1 MSNRCLNLLSA
12 ATVAMFLTGGLAGP
26 AAAAATDYS
35 FEIAGPPVRSDAGW
49 ITTVHLVGPS
59 GQPVPNADVFYRDLT
74 QPNPKAMS
82 SIQRRIPL
90 ASDGRGDYRLVT
102 REPLRTG
109 VIRLV
114 AKVPG
119 EPSELYAQI
128 PARGRE

>member
-1 MSNRCLNLLSA
+1 MSNRRLILLSA
-12 ATVAMFLTGGLAGP
+12 ATVAMFLTGGLTGP
-26 AAAAATDYS
+26 VPAVAADYS
-35 FEIAGPPVRSDAGW
+35 FEISGPPVRSDAGW
-49 ITTVHLVGPS
+49 TTTVRLLGPS
-59 GQPVPNADVFYRDLT
+59 GQPVPNADVFYRDLI

-90 ASDGRGDYRLVT
+90 ASDGRGEYRLVT

-109 VIRLV
+109 VLRLV

-119 EPSELYAQI
+119 QPSELLAQI